1 MLLAPNA
8 LISTVAT
15 ALLGPNCNQQRRGCV
30 VGNQVTATCL
40 FWHQPLAKPG
50 SDLCPDFAGTDRAA
64 GRQRLGIGGRHPP
77 FQWATKLRN
86 PATAAYKTLRNLID
100 VGAGFTYFD
109 DAGVQW
115 AVLASEDPDRDC
127 KAWRGN
133 AIGMSFPL
141 NLLEQQWRNKCL
153 QSSCSRLE
161 ELVRPG
167 KILDLA
173 GQLERAR
180 ISEAHR
186 RLELIETVIKTIPAL
201 HLAVKAQ
208 ECTKVCVDIR
218 HLATAAWG
226 VESAW
231 PSGWRDTVFEAIAL
245 LTTIHTQ
252 SLSLPKTGWCPAT
265 HRLRPAALSVERR
278 DSHSLTVHLAAK
290 FMEFSAHWLTESV
303 TRSPV
308 ISLITEAASV

>member
-15 ALLGPNCNQQRRGCV
+15 ALLGPGCNQQRRGCV
-30 VGNQVTATCL
+30 VGNQVTHPVFSGISRWPNLDQIFAQISQEL
-40 FWHQPLAKPG
+40 IVRHGVNDWALAG
-50 SDLCPDFAGTDRAA
+50 GILRSN
-64 GRQRLGIGGRHPP
+64 GRPSFG
-77 FQWATKLRN
+77 N

-109 DAGVQW
+109 DARVQW
-115 AVLASEDPDRDC
+115 AVLASEDPDGDC
-127 KAWRGN
+127 TAWRGN

-153 QSSCSRLE
+153 QSSYSRLE

-186 RLELIETVIKTIPAL
+186 RLVLIETAIKTIPAL
-201 HLAVKAQ
+201 HLAAKAQ
-208 ECTKVCVDIR
+208 ESNRVRVDIR
-218 HLATAAWG
+218 RLAAVAWG
-226 VESAW
+226 VESTW
-231 PSGWRDTVFEAIAL
+231 PAGWHDTVFEAITL
-245 LTTIHTQ
+245 LTTFRTQ

-265 HRLRPAALSVERR
+265 HRLRPAALSVERH
-278 DSHSLTVHLAAK
+278 DSHSLTVHLAAEFMK
-290 FMEFSAHWLTESV
+290 FTAHWLMESFV
-303 TRSPV
+303 QTPA
-308 ISLITEAASV
+308 ISSITEAASF